1 MNKKQKS
8 VGNINKYNVFVMGKL
23 NEKTLTEFLN
33 NPSLD
38 KFDSRSEEFFK
49 DGINMGYWFGLN
61 MDRII
66 LSENKLCV
74 EIKKQYELKKKRDK
88 SRNIIFKRKYKY
100 EFYALKDLNKFNRN
114 NDLTF
119 KDGSKIGKWLKENKR
134 DILLSDALIDKH
146 IKKQYENYLKF
157 KRLEL
162 EFLNAPIDKFS
173 QYKCVKFMSGAIMNF
188 WWECNMD
195 IILSSTDEISNNIR
209 TQYEKYCSSYGK
221 NNDQKEAFIKKL

>member
-74 EIKKQYELKKKRDK
+74 EIKKQY
-88 SRNIIFKRKYKY
+88 KY

-134 DILLSDALIDKH
+134 DILSSDALIDKH